1 MSPSHP
7 RADEIVERLMD
18 LVVGLKRRA
27 RADYAGQRLPYPQH
41 AVLKRIENGGAAAT
55 ADLARAELITPQA
68 MGGLVTTLEE
78 AGYVARR
85 DDTEDARRR
94 LVTLTAAGRKILAA
108 NRAARRGA
116 ASLAREL
123 SGRTIRRQGATHAR
137 RRSRAPWQAVSASRE
152 LTTPPI
158 KQRREPCA
166 GTTT

>member
-1 MSPSHP
+1 MSRSHP

-18 LVVGLKRRA
+18 VVVGLKRRA
-27 RADYAGQRLPYPQH
+27 RADYAGQTLPYPQH
-41 AVLKRIENGGAAAT
+41 AVLKRLENGGAATT

-108 NRAARRGA
+108 NRAARHRW
-116 ASLAREL
+116 LARLVAEQFDAEEQ
-123 SGRTIRRQGATHAR
+123 RTLAAALALLGK
-137 RRSRAPWQAVSASRE
+137 
-152 LTTPPI
+152 LFPP
-158 KQRREPCA
+158 R
-166 GTTT
+166 GS